1 MREGLVATAMTG
13 VHDVAAGLYM
23 HYAICVKRT
32 TIMLPDT
39 LDARLRR
46 EARRRG
52 VSIADVTRNALERE
66 LPEPSQNGALSF
78 FAIGAG
84 GPPDGAE
91 HAEDLVSKAIS
102 HLPQRGHHVLY
113 DRVVL

>member
-1 MREGLVATAMTG
+1 MR
-13 VHDVAAGLYM
+13 
-23 HYAICVKRT
+23 YALCMKRT

-52 VSIADVTRNALERE
+52 VSIADVARHAIERD
-66 LPEPSQNGALSF
+66 LPEPPTNGALSF

-84 GPPDGAE
+84 SPVDGSARAE
-91 HAEDLVSKAIS
+91 ELVSEAIGRR
-102 HLPQRGHHVLY
+102 HPAA
-113 DRVVL
+113 

>member
-1 MREGLVATAMTG
+1 M
-13 VHDVAAGLYM
+13 
-23 HYAICVKRT
+23 KRT

-52 VSIADVTRNALERE
+52 VSIADVARHALERE
-66 LPEPSQNGALSF
+66 LPEPAPPGALSF

-84 GPPDGAE
+84 GPADVAG
-91 HAEDLVSKAIS
+91 HAEEFVGEAIERRRQAS
-102 HLPQRGHHVLY
+102 
-113 DRVVL
+113 